1 MSDLNG
7 KPNLDVLDKA
17 GVPDS
22 YYKDMW
28 LALKMSM
35 EPAKFL
41 TGALE
46 VLSGNLPSRVILEG
60 VEAGMN
66 AIENGALDTWAEES
80 PGETQKSEKPDDM
93 GDPHFDDEDLFGHSW

>member
-35 EPAKFL
+35 EPAKYL
-41 TGALE
+41 TGAIE
-46 VLSGNLPSRVILEG
+46 VLSGNLPAKAILGG
-60 VEAGMN
+60 VEAGME
-66 AIENGALDTWAEES
+66 AIEKGALETWAEE
-80 PGETQKSEKPDDM
+80 QPDDM
-93 GDPHFDDEDLFGHSW
+93 GDPHFDGEDLFGHAW